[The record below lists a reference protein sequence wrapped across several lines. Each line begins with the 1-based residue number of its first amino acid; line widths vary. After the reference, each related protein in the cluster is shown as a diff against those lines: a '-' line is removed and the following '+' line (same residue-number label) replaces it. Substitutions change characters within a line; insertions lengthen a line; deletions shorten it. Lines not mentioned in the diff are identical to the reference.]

1 MDALIC
7 NGQENLG
14 VTQRET
20 MLENEYAA
28 PISSDERK
36 GFTYLWSMI
45 PQPFEV
51 ALIDPLCWDEFG
63 GCGSADGKEVPPK

>member
-7 NGQENLG
+7 NGQGNLG

-28 PISSDERK
+28 PIE
-36 GFTYLWSMI
+36 
-45 PQPFEV
+45 Q
-51 ALIDPLCWDEFG
+51 
-63 GCGSADGKEVPPK
+63 